1 MSKKVAIYP
10 RTFDPITNGHFD
22 VIERASA
29 IFDKVYIAIAQS
41 ESKKPM
47 FDLKTR
53 VEMAK
58 EATKDITNVEVI
70 SFCGLLVECCR
81 QKGAKIIVRGLRAVS
96 DFEYELQMGY
106 ANSSLDKNINTLYF
120 MPNLENAFIS
130 SSIVRELIKF
140 NGDFGHLV
148 PNIILKEL
156 KIQYIYQ
163 V

>member
-1 MSKKVAIYP
+1 VSKKVAIYP
-10 RTFDPITNGHFD
+10 GTFDPITNGHID
-22 VIERASA
+22 VIKRASA

-96 DFEYELQMGY
+96 DFEYELQIGY
-106 ANSSLDKNINTLYF
+106 ANASLDKSIDTIYL
-120 MPNLENAFIS
+120 MPSLKSAFIS
-130 SSIVRELIKF
+130 STVVRDILKHG
-140 NGDFGHLV
+140 GDVMHLV
-148 PNIILKEL
+148 PKEIKSYVYNI
-156 KIQYIYQ
+156 
-163 V
+163 